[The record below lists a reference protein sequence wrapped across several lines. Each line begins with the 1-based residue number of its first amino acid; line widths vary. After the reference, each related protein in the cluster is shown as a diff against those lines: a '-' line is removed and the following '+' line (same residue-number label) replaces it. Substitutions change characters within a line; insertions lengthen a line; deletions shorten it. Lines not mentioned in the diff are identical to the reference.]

1 MVCDTM
7 IRVAHNV
14 IRHNLLETEEK
25 YCLEYNTKLSN
36 SATINFCDPLSL
48 YGNGSAVGKKRS
60 ITVRGHLSSSVPDTA
75 GADICGHVRSTH
87 DVPEIKRK
95 WEPHIP

>member
-1 MVCDTM
+1 MVCDMM
-7 IRVAHNV
+7 ICVAHNV
-14 IRHNLLETEEK
+14 IRHNLLETEKK
-25 YCLEYNTKLSN
+25 YCLEYNT
-36 SATINFCDPLSL
+36 NFCDPLSL
-48 YGNGSAVGKKRS
+48 HGNGSAVGKKRS

-75 GADICGHVRSTH
+75 GADICGHVRLTH